1 VMTENVVL
9 LERERDIAVV
19 RLCRGVTNALD
30 LKMVTELAQVVHLVG
45 VDPSFLGL
53 VLASNNDKFLSIGFD
68 IPNLVQLA
76 REDFALFFRAFNQIC
91 VDLFALPKPTAAAI
105 TGHAIAGGCILTLCC
120 DYRLI
125 GEGRKLM
132 GLNEIKLGVPVPYVA
147 DCILRALV
155 GYRNARQVME
165 TGDFYSPDDSL
176 RLALVD
182 EVLPQEQVVSESI
195 AKVRAL
201 GAMPGKAFSLIKGN
215 RVDPVLAEIR
225 GGLEDRE
232 HSFIESWYSESTRE
246 RLKEAARK
254 F

>member
-1 VMTENVVL
+1 MTENVVL

-30 LKMVTELAQVVHLVG
+30 LKMVTELAHVVHLVE

-68 IPNLVQLA
+68 LPNLVQLA
-76 REDFALFFRAFNQIC
+76 REDCDLFFRTFNQVC
-91 VDLFALPKPTAAAI
+91 VDLFALSKPTAAAI

-165 TGDFYSPDDSL
+165 MGDFYSSDELL

-182 EVLPQEQVVSESI
+182 QVLPQEQVVSESI

-201 GAMPGKAFSLIKGN
+201 GAMPGKAFSLIKAN

-232 HSFIESWYSESTRE
+232 RSFIESWYSEAARE